1 MRERDAHNRARV
13 QVHNR
18 ERVKV
23 HNRPRTS
30 THRAAPNGSEVER
43 KTRDDGTGRGK
54 EEVG

>member
-23 HNRPRTS
+23 HNRPWTS